1 MKLILKQDVPNLGTL
16 GDIVDVKP
24 GYARNYLLPR
34 GMALPATSQESK
46 EFRHHMQYLTKQRQ
60 QEVDR
65 ARQRAALMKV
75 LELEITRKAGP
86 GGRLFGSVTNRDI
99 QALLE
104 EAGYSLERRSILLPG
119 PIRNVG
125 THPFTV
131 RIHTEVSLELT
142 LKVTA
147 EYDPEQAAALAAAA
161 AAEAQAATAAEAEAD
176 AETEDDAD
184 EYVETAD
191 ATETA

>member
-104 EAGYSLERRSILLPG
+104 EAGYSLERRSIPLAWPDSQCRHSPLHG
-119 PIRNVG
+119 P
-125 THPFTV
+125 HPHGSLSGIDAQSHCRV
-131 RIHTEVSLELT
+131 R
-142 LKVTA
+142 
-147 EYDPEQAAALAAAA
+147 P
-161 AAEAQAATAAEAEAD
+161 
-176 AETEDDAD
+176 
-184 EYVETAD
+184 
-191 ATETA
+191 